1 MIDLSMAGKLKLLE
15 TTLKLKI
22 KGQNHVIP
30 EIVQVLQNGEFG
42 LKSKDRPKGSFLFLG
57 PTGVGKTEITLT
69 FSDYLFG
76 KGRLHRFDMSEFM
89 HFDSIKEFRGDES
102 GHIGRLE
109 EVLKKHDE
117 GVLLFDEMEKA
128 DKRILDLFL
137 QILDTATV
145 TLARGAKY
153 NLSNFYIVFTSNIG
167 SGRIKDSKYLT
178 YGRVKKAIMLELKS
192 VLRPEFVARI
202 SNICVFKKL
211 EYDTQKE
218 IAQCMLNSEINRIKL
233 LGQNISYDSTLLNY
247 VIRNGIDRNMG
258 ARPLRNCIETTVQT
272 AVSNRLLNG
281 FLADGMIQADLR
293 NNKIMIINN

>member
-1 MIDLSMAGKLKLLE
+1 MIKLSKTEKLKLLE
-15 TTLKLKI
+15 ETLRLKI

-30 EIVQVLQNGEFG
+30 EIVQVLLNGEFG
-42 LKSKDRPKGSFLFLG
+42 LKSKDRPKGSFLLLG

-69 FSDYLFG
+69 FSNYLFG
-76 KGRLHRFDMSEFM
+76 KGQLHRFDMSEFM
-89 HFDSIKEFRGDES
+89 HFDSIKEFRGDEL

-109 EVLKKHDE
+109 EVLQKHSS

-145 TLARGAKY
+145 TLAKGAKY

-178 YGRVKKAIMLELKS
+178 YGRIKKAITLELRS
-192 VLRPEFVARI
+192 VLRPEFIARI
-202 SNICVFKKL
+202 SNICVFRKL
-211 EYDTQKE
+211 EYYVQIK
-218 IAQCMLNSEINRIKL
+218 IAENMLNAEIKRIKH
-233 LGQNISYDSTLLNY
+233 LGHNLSYDNSLLNY

-258 ARPLRNCIETTVQT
+258 ARPLRNCIETTVQA

-281 FLADGMIQADLR
+281 MVVDGIIQADLK
-293 NNKIMIINN
+293 NNSIQLCNN

>member
-1 MIDLSMAGKLKLLE
+1 MTNKLKLLE
-15 TTLKLKI
+15 NTLKLKI

-76 KGRLHRFDMSEFM
+76 KEKLHRFDMSEFM
-89 HFDSIKEFRGDES
+89 HFDSVKEFRGDES

-109 EVLKKHDE
+109 EVLQKHDE

-192 VLRPEFVARI
+192 VLRPEFIARI
-202 SNICVFKKL
+202 SNICVFRKL

-218 IAQCMLNSEINRIKL
+218 IAQSMLNSEINRIKF
-233 LGQNISYDSTLLNY
+233 LGQNISYDSSLLNY

-281 FLADGMIQADLR
+281 FSADGMIQADLK
-293 NNKIMIINN
+293 NNKVIIANI